1 MLPTIAPTLLDLALT
16 HRSMIQISGQSN
28 ERLEFLGDAVLELL
42 VSEFLYDAYPEEDE
56 GALTRYRAALV
67 RTETL
72 GQLGRELELD
82 SKIHVRDEQETTLSD
97 SVIADTFE
105 AFIGALY
112 LDQGLPSCKQFLQTH
127 LFPKLEVIVGDDD
140 GKDAKT
146 LLQEKVQ
153 ALGQTAPA
161 YRTVNEE
168 GPDHAKIF
176 TVEVSVPEHKPQ
188 IGTGTSKQRAEQD
201 AASKL
206 LAML

>member
-82 SKIHVRDEQETTLSD
+82 SKIHVRDEQDANLSD

-105 AFIGALY
+105 AYIGALY
-112 LDQGLPSCKQFLQTH
+112 LDQGLPSCKQFLQNY
-127 LFPKLEVIVGDDD
+127 LFPKLEAIVGDDD

-153 ALGQTAPA
+153 ALGQSAPS

-168 GPDHAKIF
+168 GPDHAKVF
-176 TVEVSVPEHKPQ
+176 TVEVSISEHQSQ